1 MYCFLME
8 ENVCMLQRFIS
19 RRGFGERKKR
29 KSFYAS
35 VEKKE
40 LMRGRGWVF
49 KMRVNLNHLLRIVGF
64 EICTNESGE
73 LPENICPLVFGEKKM
88 FGNPSM

>member
-1 MYCFLME
+1 MFACFSVLYRE
-8 ENVCMLQRFIS
+8 GASGRE
-19 RRGFGERKKR
+19 KKR

-73 LPENICPLVFGEKKM
+73 LPENICPLVFGEKKNVWKP
-88 FGNPSM
+88 FHVSE